1 MPLILAALGS
11 VTFGVADFVGGM
23 ATRRTRAVTVVAGS
37 HVIALAMIFGLGPF
51 FSEGAPPFADLAWGF
66 VAGLAGAV
74 GLAVFYH
81 ALATTRIGVAAPVA
95 SVVST
100 LTPVLF
106 GVVSGER
113 PEALA
118 WMGMV
123 LAIPAML
130 LIPATASADPH
141 SRTGHRAALLGS
153 IAGLGF
159 GLFGIL
165 ISRTGAESGLWPLAG
180 SRIGSLALMAILVP
194 ALKARFLPE
203 RRAWPMVAAAG
214 ILDMT
219 ANVFFL
225 LAVREELLSL
235 VAVIMSFYPASTIVL
250 ARVVLDERTVRRQ
263 LAGLALAGVAVTL
276 IAIA

>member
-1 MPLILAALGS
+1 MPLILAAFASL
-11 VTFGVADFVGGM
+11 TFGVADFVGGM
-23 ATRRTRAVTVVAGS
+23 ASRRTRAVTVVAGS
-37 HVIALAMIFGLGPF
+37 HLIALAMIFGLGPF
-51 FSEGAPPFADLAWGF
+51 FGEGVPPLGDLAWGF

-100 LTPVLF
+100 LTPVVY

-130 LIPATASADPH
+130 LIPAASSADP
-141 SRTGHRAALLGS
+141 SGPRGHRAAGLGA

-159 GLFGIL
+159 GLFGIF
-165 ISRTGAESGLWPLAG
+165 ISLTGAESGLWPLAG
-180 SRIGSLALMAILVP
+180 SRIGSLVLMAVLVP
-194 ALKARFLPE
+194 MLKARYLPD
-203 RRAWPMVAAAG
+203 RDAWPAVAAAG

-219 ANVFFL
+219 ANVLFL

-235 VAVIMSFYPASTIVL
+235 VAVIMSFYPASTILL
-250 ARVVLDERTVRRQ
+250 ARIVLGERTVRRQ
-263 LAGLALAGVAVTL
+263 AAGLALAGVAVTL
-276 IAIA
+276 IAVA